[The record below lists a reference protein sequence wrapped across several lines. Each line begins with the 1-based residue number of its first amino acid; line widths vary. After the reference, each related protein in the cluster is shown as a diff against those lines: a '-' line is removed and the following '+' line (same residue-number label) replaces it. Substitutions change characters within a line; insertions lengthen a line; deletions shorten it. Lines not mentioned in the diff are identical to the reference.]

1 MPVPNEIIAIGL
13 RIRPDKRFFR
23 LDQPFNDAVRSRKT
37 SAIMN
42 VLLRAQLPGELALRT
57 AEKILLD
64 QRRSSVSR

>member
-1 MPVPNEIIAIGL
+1 MPNEITVSGL
-13 RIRPDKRFFR
+13 RITPDKRFFR
-23 LDQPFNDAVRSRKT
+23 LDESFNDAVRSRKT

-64 QRRSSVSR
+64 RRRRHR